1 MNDETQAPVSLNPVK
16 EFLAPIEK
24 ETGLVRF
31 GKEKIFGTSLE

>member
-1 MNDETQAPVSLNPVK
+1 MNGETQTPVSLKLVT

-24 ETGLVRF
+24 ETVLGRF